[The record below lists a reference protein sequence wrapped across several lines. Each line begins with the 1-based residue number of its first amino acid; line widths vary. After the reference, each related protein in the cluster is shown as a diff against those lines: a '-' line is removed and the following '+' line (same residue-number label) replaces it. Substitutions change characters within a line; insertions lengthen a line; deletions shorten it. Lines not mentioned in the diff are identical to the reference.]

1 MASRHNVEMACR
13 ILTVAAYKGGVGK
26 TTLALEL
33 ANVLDAVLVDLE
45 WEDGSATR
53 RWGYRHERY
62 ARRPLMDALQSGQAP
77 KPLAGRRKADLVPGH
92 RDMATASLGADE
104 VADALEQWAGE
115 WDRDWIVV
123 DTHPGANPF
132 LGGAMAAA
140 SVIAVPT
147 PLKTT
152 ELDGLEGM
160 LTEAADFPLLLV
172 PNMVPSRPPA
182 SLNRRLWEM
191 AQKWDV
197 PLGPVVSEYREL
209 PRRQQRMAVTA
220 LDPTPISWQRYVDE
234 IQAVARAV
242 KDYGHD

>member
-1 MASRHNVEMACR
+1 MARMPPR
-13 ILTVAAYKGGVGK
+13 ILTIAAYKGGVGK

-45 WEDGSATR
+45 WEDGSASR
-53 RWGYRHERY
+53 RWGYRHERH
-62 ARRPLMDALQSGQAP
+62 ARRPLVDALESGRTP
-77 KPLAGRRKADLVPGH
+77 KPLVGRHKADLVPGH
-92 RDMATASLGADE
+92 RDMATANLDANE
-104 VADALEQWAGE
+104 VAEALEQWAGE
-115 WDRDWIVV
+115 WGRDWIVV
-123 DTHPGANPF
+123 DTHPGANAF

-140 SVIAVPT
+140 SVVAVPT

-160 LTEAADFPLLLV
+160 LTEAADFPLLLI
-172 PNMVPSRPPA
+172 PNMVPTRPPV

-209 PRRQQRMAVTA
+209 PRRQLRMAVTA
-220 LDPTPISWQRYVDE
+220 LDPTPTSWQRYADE
-234 IQAVARAV
+234 LRAVAQAV
-242 KDYGHD
+242 KDYALD